1 MIKRTLLVG
10 KSIVDRDTYNKTIE
24 IYTEGYKEFKPDLC
38 LLVYLYGRELPDN
51 VKYTILVDEP
61 IWRLIWGGEIQ
72 PTQNVKA
79 SFRIEVSESLDESIN
94 ILLRIIQ
101 DLNFYKDMSRSGSRI
116 LLLLEQ
122 LTEEYI
128 FY

>member
-10 KSIVDRDTYNKTIE
+10 RSIVDRGTYNKTIE
-24 IYTEGYKEFKPDLC
+24 IYTDRYKEFKPDLC
-38 LLVYLYGRELPDN
+38 LLVYLYGGELPDN

-61 IWRLIWGGEIQ
+61 IWRLVWGGEIQ

-79 SFRIEVSESLDESIN
+79 SFRIEVSKSLDESIN

-101 DLNFYKDMSRSGSRI
+101 GLNFYKDMSRSGSRI

-122 LTEEYI
+122 LIEEYI